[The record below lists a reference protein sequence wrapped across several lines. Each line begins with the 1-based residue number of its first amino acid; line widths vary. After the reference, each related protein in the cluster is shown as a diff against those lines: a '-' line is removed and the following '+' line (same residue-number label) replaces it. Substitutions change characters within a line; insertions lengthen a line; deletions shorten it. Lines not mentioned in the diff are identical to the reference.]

1 MSSFSTIGFLNRED
15 SELSI
20 STQLPV
26 INQGLELIGN
36 SPIPK
41 KRCGEN
47 VGSSSWMATKIRR
60 VSQSLKQV
68 FGVKFSEAEIA
79 IHDLDLMI
87 VQIKEAFHDSGTSY
101 GKLN

>member
-1 MSSFSTIGFLNRED
+1 
-15 SELSI
+15 
-20 STQLPV
+20 
-26 INQGLELIGN
+26 
-36 SPIPK
+36 
-41 KRCGEN
+41 
-47 VGSSSWMATKIRR
+47 MATKIRR